1 MPYNLHIS
9 YAGIIQIRSK
19 GQVDY
24 LLSRNG
30 SPMLF
35 LFIFHVHYI
44 MYTFHVQAV
53 IEKHPERQDA
63 VRVSITVYNA
73 FSIYTCG
80 MPASSNSSELTV

>member
-35 LFIFHVHYI
+35 LFILHVHYT
-44 MYTFHVQAV
+44 MDAFHVQG
-53 IEKHPERQDA
+53 R
-63 VRVSITVYNA
+63 
-73 FSIYTCG
+73 IYDLG
-80 MPASSNSSELTV
+80 WKASM